1 MFDWAKALRTS
12 RPRFWIYLLGP
23 FAVGTAAALPL
34 GTAAS
39 VPLLALFAAFF
50 AFPAN
55 LLLYGVNDLFDYDTD
70 RHNPKKADYE
80 SLLLPADRAPFVRRL
95 ALVLASFVPLA
106 VLLPRSALAWL
117 GAFVALSCAYS
128 VPPVRAKAR
137 PVLDALTNVL
147 YVCPALVGYFATG
160 GTSPDWRA
168 VLAACLWAMAMHAYS
183 AVPDI
188 DADRAAGLRTVA
200 TWLGLRGTLLA
211 CAALYGAAAALAMP
225 ALGAWAPVLGLP
237 YVALVAL
244 SLTKKTPAGVFG
256 VYAWFPW
263 LNAAVG
269 AVLFFIAG
277 WR

>member
-1 MFDWAKALRTS
+1 
-12 RPRFWIYLLGP
+12 
-23 FAVGTAAALPL
+23 
-34 GTAAS
+34 
-39 VPLLALFAAFF
+39 
-50 AFPAN
+50 
-55 LLLYGVNDLFDYDTD
+55 
-70 RHNPKKADYE
+70 
-80 SLLLPADRAPFVRRL
+80 
-95 ALVLASFVPLA
+95 
-106 VLLPRSALAWL
+106 
-117 GAFVALSCAYS
+117 
-128 VPPVRAKAR
+128 
-137 PVLDALTNVL
+137 VL